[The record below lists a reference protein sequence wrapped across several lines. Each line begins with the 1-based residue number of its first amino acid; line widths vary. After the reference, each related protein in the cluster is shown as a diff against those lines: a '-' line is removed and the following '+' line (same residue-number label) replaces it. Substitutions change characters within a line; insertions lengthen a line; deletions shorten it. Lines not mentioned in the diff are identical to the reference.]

1 MMTIITIINV
11 FSLVAG
17 LKDLGSKLALTLPT
31 GIINITITFILLH
44 LIIINNKSTTTIF
57 NILTR
62 ILIIIFIIID
72 MIIINIMITTG
83 RPRPT

>member
-17 LKDLGSKLALTLPT
+17 LKDPGSKLALTLPT
-31 GIINITITFILLH
+31 GIINITITFH
-44 LIIINNKSTTTIF
+44 II
-57 NILTR
+57 TR

>member
-17 LKDLGSKLALTLPT
+17 LKDLGSKLALTLLT
-31 GIINITITFILLH
+31 GIINITITFH
-44 LIIINNKSTTTIF
+44 II
-57 NILTR
+57 TR

-72 MIIINIMITTG
+72 MIIINIMTTTG